1 MAENHMAAKIVLAIE
16 GIDGSGKSSLV
27 ESLARLCAKHGQR
40 FTQVGRRDGNISP
53 AIARL
58 TQFLVE
64 ETRHLTP
71 QGDVFLR
78 IAREYERAQQ
88 AALTQ
93 SGLVVLDRFVLS
105 VLALARVNGPDVRL
119 VEPPLREIAEHAGL
133 FATMFVQCPFEVA
146 RRRVQERRPQT
157 WKKKERTER
166 ILQRMADCM
175 REDFRRGHLTGQ
187 QWLVDN
193 SASFAAAEEQAAGY
207 LLPFLNGAH
216 KPTAS
221 GGCKPPNGAALSGG

>member
-1 MAENHMAAKIVLAIE
+1 MAPKIVVAIE

-27 ESLARLCAKHGQR
+27 ESLARRCAEQGWDFAQI
-40 FTQVGRRDGNISP
+40 GRREGAISP

-78 IAREYERAQQ
+78 VAREYERAQQ
-88 AALTQ
+88 AALAR

-105 VLALARVNGPDVRL
+105 VLALARVNGPNVSL
-119 VEPPLREIAEHAGL
+119 IEPALHEIVARAGL
-133 FATMFVQCPFEVA
+133 FATMFIECPFDEA
-146 RRRVQERRPQT
+146 RRRVQERRPKT
-157 WKKKERTER
+157 WKKRERTELVLR
-166 ILQRMADCM
+166 RMAECM
-175 REDFRRGHLTGQ
+175 RAEFDRGLLTGR
-187 QWLVDN
+187 QWLIDN

-207 LLPFLNGAH
+207 LMPHLNG
-216 KPTAS
+216 
-221 GGCKPPNGAALSGG
+221 GG